1 MSGLA
6 VRGLVKS
13 YGARRVVD
21 GVDLDLAPGAVLGL
35 LGPNGAGKSTCFK
48 MIAGLLRPDAGSV
61 RLDGRD
67 ISAMPLHLR
76 ARAGLGYLPQEASVF
91 RTLGVRQ
98 NIEAALQQRGDL
110 DRAGRAAAADELL
123 AEFGLV
129 KQSAQPGA
137 SLSGG
142 QRRRLEIARALA
154 LSPSVL
160 MLDEPFA
167 GVDPI
172 AVQDIRE
179 QVMRL
184 KARDIGVLIT
194 DHSVRDALGMC
205 DHAIIISEGRAVA
218 RGSADEVVA
227 NPLVRKSYLGDNFR
241 L

>member
-1 MSGLA
+1 M
-6 VRGLVKS
+6 
-13 YGARRVVD
+13 
-21 GVDLDLAPGAVLGL
+21 LGL

-48 MIAGLLRPDAGSV
+48 IIAGLLRPDAGSI
-61 RLDGRD
+61 RLGGRD
-67 ISAMPLHLR
+67 ISALPLHRR

-91 RTLGVRQ
+91 RALSVRQ
-98 NIEAALQQRGDL
+98 NVAAALQQRGDL
-110 DRAGRAAAADELL
+110 DAAGRGAAADALL
-123 AEFGLV
+123 DEFGLSA
-129 KQSAQPGA
+129 QSAQPGA

-154 LSPSVL
+154 LAPSVL

-179 QVMRL
+179 QVMALR
-184 KARDIGVLIT
+184 ARNIGVLIT

-205 DHAIIISEGRAVA
+205 DAAVVISEGRVVA
-218 RGSADEVVA
+218 RGSAAEVVA
-227 NPLVRKSYLGDNFR
+227 EPLVRKSYLGDDFR